1 MSRRTE
7 SDWDEPIPRVRRHD
21 PLTPTEA
28 DEHGY
33 WRAEL
38 RGDEADL
45 RREHR
50 DE

>member
-1 MSRRTE
+1 VSRYT
-7 SDWDEPIPRVRRHD
+7 DPLADGIPCRHD

-38 RGDEADL
+38 RDDEADL